1 MGPEQRGPMETALNP
16 STVTAVGLD
25 RTRERGLASYTTETM
40 LVICVPGGVPAWES
54 PEKRKRRVPTN
65 SERRWVRTLRPV
77 GRHVFLLPRIDCCRY
92 IVTSQFSP
100 SLLHTH

>member
-1 MGPEQRGPMETALNP
+1 MGPDQGGPMETALNP
-16 STVTAVGLD
+16 STLTTVGLD

-40 LVICVPGGVPAWES
+40 LVICVPGGVAAWEI

-77 GRHVFLLPRIDCCRY
+77 GRHAYLLPVVDCRRC
-92 IVTSQFSP
+92 IVVTQFS
-100 SLLHTH
+100 SS